1 MSEPVKLLIAVAAIG
16 AAAVYMV
23 NNHLDPSKRPAPAP
37 QLIARPQPAPV
48 AAPAPVL
55 AARATGG
62 RMELPADRN
71 GQFVS
76 PTEIDG
82 RRIDMLVDTGAT
94 FVSLSHQDAETLGI
108 RPFPNDYKVP
118 VATASGELRAARVTL
133 RTVAIGSI
141 SARDVPALV
150 LPKGAG
156 STSLLGMSFLQR
168 LGGFEISGGKLLLR
182 P

>member
-1 MSEPVKLLIAVAAIG
+1 MSEPVKLLIAGSVIAVAA
-16 AAAVYMV
+16 VFMV
-23 NNHLDPSKRPAPAP
+23 KTYLDPGNRPAPSP
-37 QLIARPQPAPV
+37 QAVARPQPTPA
-48 AAPAPVL
+48 AAPKPVQ

-71 GQFVS
+71 GQFMS

-133 RTVAIGSI
+133 RTVAVGSI

-168 LGGFEISGGKLLLR
+168 LGGFEIAGGKLLLR